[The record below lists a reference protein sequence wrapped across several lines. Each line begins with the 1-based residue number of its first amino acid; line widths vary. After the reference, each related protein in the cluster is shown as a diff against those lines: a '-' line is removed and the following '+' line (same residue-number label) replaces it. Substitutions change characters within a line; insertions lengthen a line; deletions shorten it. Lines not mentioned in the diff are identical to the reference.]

1 MDGSE
6 GATMHAVPGAPSSL
20 KLRLLAILAT
30 ALSVVAGIGALGS
43 AQYSAGM
50 APPRPPIEADGDA
63 AIVVEAD
70 VEDWATILSP
80 GAIDPAKPDRPINVV
95 DDAVIIGEHN
105 WIVRL
110 RVARVVKGAFE
121 PDEVLMLVHS
131 PSQLGVRA
139 AGQRMVLGLGP
150 RSGRPRVITAPS
162 RRWKQASFYLRFSD
176 PFYELIWAQPRPSSP
191 SAAR

>member
-1 MDGSE
+1 MDGPE
-6 GATMHAVPGAPSSL
+6 GGMIHAVPGAPCPL

-30 ALSVVAGIGALGS
+30 ALSVLAGIGALGP
-43 AQYSAGM
+43 AHQSAGT
-50 APPRPPIEADGDA
+50 APPRPPIEPDGDA

-80 GAIDPAKPDRPINVV
+80 RVIDPARPDRQINVV
-95 DDAVIIGEHN
+95 DDPAIIGLDN

-110 RVARVVKGAFE
+110 KVARVVKGVFE

-139 AGQRMVLGLGP
+139 AGQRMVLGLSP
-150 RSGRPRVITAPS
+150 RAGRPWVITAPS
-162 RRWKQASFYLRFSD
+162 RRWKQASFYLRFSQ
-176 PFYELIWAQPRPSSP
+176 PFYELIWAQPRPPSP
-191 SAAR
+191 GATH